1 MNPATNSMQDYKE
14 LQESVIIGDQHRALE
29 LTRHFLD
36 IGVPA
41 VEILQEGLIPG
52 MAVVGQRFKDGEYF
66 IPEMLLAARAL
77 NNGLSVLKPLL
88 EESNFEP
95 VARVV
100 LGTVKG
106 DIHDIGKNL
115 VSIMLRGGGFE
126 VIDAGVDVP
135 PARFIE
141 LARES
146 GAQLVGLSALLTTTM
161 PAMQATIDAFVADGC
176 RDSVKIMIGGAP
188 VTDGFA
194 KQIGA
199 DGYAKNSSA
208 AVDLARSLVGIGAG

>member
-1 MNPATNSMQDYKE
+1 MDEFNE
-14 LQESVIIGDQHRALE
+14 LQEAVIIGDQNRTLE
-29 LTRHFLD
+29 LTRQFLD
-36 IGVPA
+36 AGKPA
-41 VEILQEGLIPG
+41 QEILQEGLIPG

-66 IPEMLLAARAL
+66 IPEMLMAARAL
-77 NNGLSVLKPLL
+77 SSGLEILKPLL
-88 EESNFEP
+88 EESDFEP

-100 LGTVKG
+100 IGTVKG

-126 VIDAGVDVP
+126 VVDAGVDVP

-141 LARES
+141 LVKES

-161 PAMQATIDAFVADGC
+161 PSMKDTIDAFVAAGV

-188 VTDGFA
+188 VTA
-194 KQIGA
+194 EYAQQIGA

-208 AVDLARSLVGIGAG
+208 AVDVARDLVGA